1 MVGHPP
7 SSLRETHLPL
17 GQDNSLLTSAAIVK
31 EDGKR
36 LLQLSNMH
44 LKNLK
49 SAVGLS
55 NPATAGV
62 FQLKHTY

>member
-49 SAVGLS
+49 S
-55 NPATAGV
+55 NPALGGV